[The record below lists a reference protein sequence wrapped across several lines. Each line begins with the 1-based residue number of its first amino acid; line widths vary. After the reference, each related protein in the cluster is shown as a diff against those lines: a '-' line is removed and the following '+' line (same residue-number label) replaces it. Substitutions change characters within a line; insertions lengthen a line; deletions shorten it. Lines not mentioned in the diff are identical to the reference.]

1 MTDIA
6 VIGLDLAKSVFQIHA
21 VNLQGLPVLK
31 RQLRRAELLKFFQKL
46 PPCLIGMEACG
57 SAHYWAREFK
67 ALGHTVRLMPPNYV
81 KPYLKRGKTDA
92 RDAEAICEAVTRP
105 TMQFVPVKSVE
116 QQSVL
121 MLHSSRDL
129 LVKQKTMLINALRGH
144 LSEIGLIAPKG
155 VVGAKSLGGLVHEN
169 QDSWPNEIRTVAH
182 AFLDQLRMIQ
192 TQIEKLDDRIL
203 QWHRNNEN
211 SMRLATVPGIGPI
224 VASAIAAS
232 VPDPKLFRSGRHF
245 SAWLGLTPRVHGS
258 GGKDTLGRITKAGN
272 GYIRRL
278 LVVGVTAL
286 LRIDRKKTP
295 SHLWGQMLRE
305 KKPGRVVSVALANK
319 TARIAW
325 ALMSRAETYRGT
337 SAVPY
342 AVC

>member
-21 VNLQGLPVLK
+21 VNQQGLPVLK

-155 VVGAKSLGGLVHEN
+155 VVGAKSLGGLVQEN
-169 QDSWPNEIRTVAH
+169 QD
-182 AFLDQLRMIQ
+182 
-192 TQIEKLDDRIL
+192 
-203 QWHRNNEN
+203 
-211 SMRLATVPGIGPI
+211 
-224 VASAIAAS
+224 
-232 VPDPKLFRSGRHF
+232 
-245 SAWLGLTPRVHGS
+245 
-258 GGKDTLGRITKAGN
+258 
-272 GYIRRL
+272 
-278 LVVGVTAL
+278 
-286 LRIDRKKTP
+286 
-295 SHLWGQMLRE
+295 
-305 KKPGRVVSVALANK
+305 
-319 TARIAW
+319 
-325 ALMSRAETYRGT
+325 
-337 SAVPY
+337 
-342 AVC
+342 